1 MLKLISFAMLFI
13 TTFLRVWVPLII
25 CLILREFIQRGIE
38 SIFCPKKHS
47 KVQLLNPFGSFFFP
61 FILYS
66 FRITIG
72 SSLIFGW
79 TKPKYNNDLTT
90 AQNLLVAV
98 SGPLF
103 HLLLALL
110 LNFFAFHVWG
120 FNMLIEGNLR
130 DWFLA
135 PWIKDIIEINF
146 VLFLV
151 NLLPFYPFDMSR
163 MLAPFF
169 MKKDGSHLLAF
180 QVTGLW
186 MTLLIFISPYTWALI
201 DKAVRVF
208 VSLV

>member
-1 MLKLISFAMLFI
+1 M
-13 TTFLRVWVPLII
+13 
-25 CLILREFIQRGIE
+25 
-38 SIFCPKKHS
+38 
-47 KVQLLNPFGSFFFP
+47 
-61 FILYS
+61 
-66 FRITIG
+66 
-72 SSLIFGW
+72 IFGW
-79 TKPKYNNDLTT
+79 TKPKYNSDLTT

-120 FNMLIEGNLR
+120 FNLLIEGNLR

-135 PWIKDIIEINF
+135 PWIKDIVEINF
-146 VLFLV
+146 LLFLV

-163 MLAPFF
+163 MLAPLF

-180 QVTGLW
+180 QVVGLW

-201 DKAVRVF
+201 DKAVRIF